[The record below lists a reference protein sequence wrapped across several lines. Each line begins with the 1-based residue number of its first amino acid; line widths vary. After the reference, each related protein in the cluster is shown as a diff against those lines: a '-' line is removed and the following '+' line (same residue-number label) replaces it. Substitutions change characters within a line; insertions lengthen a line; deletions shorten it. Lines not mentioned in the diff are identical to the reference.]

1 MKYYFLDTVLEV
13 NYSVIC
19 YIENRKIGLVEVFLI
34 SKVKKKKGEEMS
46 KAFKSIYL
54 I

>member
-13 NYSVIC
+13 NYSIIC
-19 YIENRKIGLVEVFLI
+19 YTVHRKIGLAEVFLI
-34 SKVKKKKGEEMS
+34 SQVKKKKGEEIS